1 MSINSAKNKSSARES
16 RESRD
21 DRLREIVL
29 TTSKIPEAVAV
40 SDFTRVDERTFD
52 EPLFRILTDR
62 HPSASIS
69 ATSPRIIERRA
80 DALYPYIGRTLVCIL
95 ISLPGVRY
103 TIEIDPVEKRVVHW
117 EWHPV

>member
-1 MSINSAKNKSSARES
+1 MSINNAKYTTPERES

-21 DRLREIVL
+21 DRLREIIL
-29 TTSKIPEAVAV
+29 ETSKIPEAVAV
-40 SDFTRVDERTFD
+40 SEFTRVDERVFD
-52 EPLFRILTDR
+52 DALFRILTDR
-62 HPSASIS
+62 HPGASIA

-80 DALYPYIGRTLVCIL
+80 DALYPYVGRTLTCIL

-103 TIEIDPVEKRVVHW
+103 TVEIDPLDKKVVHW

>member
-1 MSINSAKNKSSARES
+1 MSINTAKNKTTARES

-21 DRLREIVL
+21 ARLREIIL
-29 TTSKIPEAVAV
+29 ETSKIPEAVAT
-40 SDFTRVDERTFD
+40 SEFTRVDERVFD

-62 HPSASIS
+62 HPGASIS

-80 DALYPYIGRTLVCIL
+80 DALYPYIGRTLVCVL

-103 TIEIDPVEKRVVHW
+103 TVEIDPNEKRVVHW

>member
-1 MSINSAKNKSSARES
+1 MSINSAKNKNSARES

-21 DRLREIVL
+21 DRLREIIL

-52 EPLFRILTDR
+52 EALFRILTDR

-69 ATSPRIIERRA
+69 ATSPRIVERRA

-103 TIEIDPVEKRVVHW
+103 TVEIDPLEKRVVHW

>member
-1 MSINSAKNKSSARES
+1 MSINSAENKSLTRES

-21 DRLREIVL
+21 DRLREI
-29 TTSKIPEAVAV
+29 PETVAV
-40 SDFTRVDERTFD
+40 SEFTRVDERVFD
-52 EPLFRILTDR
+52 EALFRILTDR

-103 TIEIDPVEKRVVHW
+103 TVEIDPLEKKVVHW

>member
-1 MSINSAKNKSSARES
+1 MSINNAKNKSTAREPCD
-16 RESRD
+16 SRD
-21 DRLREIVL
+21 DRLREIIL
-29 TTSKIPEAVAV
+29 ETSKIPEAVAA
-40 SDFTRVDERTFD
+40 SEFTRVDERNLD
-52 EPLFRILTDR
+52 DALFRILTDR

-80 DALYPYIGRTLVCIL
+80 DALYPYVGRTLVCVL

-103 TIEIDPVEKRVVHW
+103 TVEVDPNEKRVVHW